1 MTLDPEIER
10 EDILNRYIR
19 EPKPFKKMIK
29 ADYDQWV
36 DIKVIPVTV
45 IKHNG
50 QLGKASSSNLSS
62 SFYYNVLLALIRDT
76 VGSSSLAPE
85 GLYKVL

>member
-1 MTLDPEIER
+1 MRKEEIVTLDHEIER

-36 DIKVIPVTV
+36 DIKVIPE
-45 IKHNG
+45 HN
-50 QLGKASSSNLSS
+50 
-62 SFYYNVLLALIRDT
+62 
-76 VGSSSLAPE
+76 
-85 GLYKVL
+85 